1 MERRTVNPE
10 LARFL
15 GEVNIAV
22 KAMAGVSYTEVLRD
36 LHDDTSAM
44 KETFESGGTASGFAD
59 LVIRNEA
66 LALISEH
73 GNDAREIN
81 LRRAALSAF
90 VEENPKWLN
99 GGDGAIYTADEPG
112 TIFRILPVKSKNGDG
127 WGFAAE
133 QIEGNLSLDPDGRVV
148 VPADANIVRLGAG
161 IDVSDAIQ
169 AYDQRYDRSA
179 EFGLH

>member
-22 KAMAGVSYTEVLRD
+22 KAAAGVSYTEVLRD

-44 KETFESGGTASGFAD
+44 KETFEAGGSATAFAE
-59 LVIRNEA
+59 LVVQNEA
-66 LALISEH
+66 LALVSEH

-81 LRRAALSAF
+81 LRRAALSAYA
-90 VEENPKWLN
+90 EENPKWLN

-112 TIFRILPVKSKNGDG
+112 TIFRILPVKSKKGDG

-133 QIEGNLSLDPDGRVV
+133 QIEGNLSLDVAGRVA
-148 VPADANIVRLGAG
+148 VPADAKIERLGAG

-179 EFGLH
+179 GYGLH